1 MSTARWRQWH
11 KVLGLLLGMLFFL
24 IALSG
29 GILVFKENIIEL
41 NLTAENA
48 PSLDASEYSVDRLST
63 GLQQLLQNHSIEN
76 VYYIKTPTQD
86 RDYWWLATRSDSI
99 FLYDVNGEPVAD
111 KWLVLPIL
119 YWLGEF
125 HTEILLHN
133 GGSVL
138 LTLLG
143 LGCLIL
149 MIAGFISWWPGRGG
163 FRIRHLWVWSSRRG
177 PALRQHRAVAIISLP
192 LLLLS
197 VITGTGMSVQSA
209 LGFFTETKSVVTE
222 AKKVPSSTESTP
234 ALKLTQIDA
243 LLKKAQ
249 RQAPHS
255 QITMLSLPTSA
266 NPVLRLRLRAEDEW
280 HVNGKTN
287 MTINISNGE
296 ININDVKGASTGR
309 KILNTF
315 YPLHSSYGLS
325 GLYKAMVLIT
335 GVLTALLALLGWMAW
350 LRRRGGLLN

>member
-1 MSTARWRQWH
+1 MSTALWRQWH
-11 KVLGLLLGMLFFL
+11 KVLGLLLGLLLLL

-41 NLTAENA
+41 NLTAVSAASEN
-48 PSLDASEYSVDRLST
+48 ASEYSVDRLSS

-76 VYYIKTPTQD
+76 VYYIKTPTQG
-86 RDYWWLATRSDSI
+86 RDYWWLATRSDGI
-99 FLYDVNGEPVAD
+99 YLYDVNGEPVAD
-111 KWLVLPIL
+111 RWMVLPVL

-125 HTEILLHN
+125 HTEILLHD

-138 LTLLG
+138 LTVLG

-149 MIAGFISWWPGRGG
+149 MIAGFISWWPGRSG
-163 FRIRHLWVWSSRRG
+163 FRIRHLWAWSSRRG
-177 PALRQHRAVAIISLP
+177 PALRQHRAVAIICLP

-197 VITGTGMSVQSA
+197 VITGAGMSVQSA
-209 LGFFTETKSVVTE
+209 IGFFTETKPATTPEKTSHS
-222 AKKVPSSTESTP
+222 AESTP
-234 ALKLTQIDA
+234 ALKLRQFDA
-243 LLKKAQ
+243 LLQKAQ
-249 RQAPHS
+249 REAPHS
-255 QITMLSLPTSA
+255 QITMLSLPTAA

-287 MTINISNGE
+287 MIIDIASGE
-296 ININDVKGASTGR
+296 VKIKDVKDASIGR

-315 YPLHSSYGLS
+315 YPLHSSYGLP
-325 GLYKAMVLIT
+325 GPYKTMVLIT
-335 GVLTALLALLGWMAW
+335 GLLTALLALLGWLAW